1 MSSNK
6 VFSRFDWPAHRVVLL
21 LGVLAW
27 LGLLLLVPL
36 IAMGCHVLDLGLGRA
51 WHEMGEIGGGQ
62 ALWRSVWLA
71 ALAVVLNGVLGILA
85 AIVLVRHRFPG
96 RQLLDWMVDLPL
108 AISPVMIGLAYILVF
123 GRGGLLEPLLLSLEW
138 KVIFAWPGLVLGTVF
153 VTIPFTTREV
163 SHVLRELGTTEE
175 QAAATLG
182 ASPWQAFWKV
192 TLPNI
197 RHGLTY
203 GTTLTMARSLGE
215 FGAVLVLGGAI
226 AGKTDT
232 ATIFIYA
239 AMEARFEAA
248 SYGMALV
255 LAALT
260 MALLAFLKTLQP
272 SSAEA

>member
-1 MSSNK
+1 MSSSK
-6 VFSRFDWPAHRVVLL
+6 APSRYDWPLRRVALL

-27 LGLLLLVPL
+27 LGLLLVVPL
-36 IAMGCHVLDLGLGRA
+36 IAMAWHVLDLGLGQA
-51 WHEMGEIGGGQ
+51 WHEMAESGASQ

-71 ALAVVLNGVLGILA
+71 VLAVVVNGALGVLA

-96 RQLLDWMVDLPL
+96 RRLLDWMVDLPL
-108 AISPVMIGLAYILVF
+108 AVSPVMIGLAYILVF
-123 GRGGLLEPLLLSLEW
+123 GRGGLLEPLLLGTGW
-138 KVIFAWPGLVLGTVF
+138 KVTFAWPGLVLGTVF

-163 SHVLRELGTTEE
+163 GHVLRELGTTEE

-182 ASPWQAFWKV
+182 ASTWKTFWKV

-203 GTTLTMARSLGE
+203 GATLTMARSLGE
-215 FGAVLVLGGAI
+215 FGAVMVLGGAI

-232 ATIFIYA
+232 ATVFIYA
-239 AMEARFEAA
+239 AMESRFEAA

-260 MALLAFLKTLQP
+260 MALLAFLKALQP
-272 SSAEA
+272 SSPEV